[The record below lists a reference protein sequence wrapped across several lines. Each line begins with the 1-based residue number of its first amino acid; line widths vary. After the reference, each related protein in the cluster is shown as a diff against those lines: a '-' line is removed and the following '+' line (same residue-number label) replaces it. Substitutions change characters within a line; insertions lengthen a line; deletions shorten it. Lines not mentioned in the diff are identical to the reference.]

1 MVEEALRLRILQEA
15 CSAGLMVWL
24 TSTDLADEDRRSA
37 VACLARMHADGSL
50 DVLSHLGRPEGVEE
64 WQLDDGTWCTVY
76 REVLPL
82 LSAEA
87 RQVVDAVEVLAT
99 GLWEPALREAF
110 IDWCSRDLSRVKDVL
125 ALGDGADVPEIA
137 IAAAVIAGA
146 RFDPGTFVP
155 VALGFIDGGRR
166 SRMPST
172 RAIAAMGVTD
182 EALTRRA
189 LAALREMLRD
199 GETPMSERV
208 GALAATLEV
217 AVRCCGYADAQAAE
231 IVREAVSSGW
241 QEIRQECGMALVRFG
256 RQIGS
261 DLLAVLLDGLGS
273 LAQPDDGRR
282 AFADGALYHLMS
294 GGLADAALL
303 ALESLLCRWNEDEP
317 LSAFQSTAHLIAHDR
332 VLLARI
338 VCRWLLTGK
347 PVLCA
352 AARGLVM
359 QSGDQ
364 RLTFDFDPGNRRWAA
379 GRTEYVARK
388 AVGWLLPHATAPAS
402 FLVCLLAGATDEA
415 ADVLARLLIAPLLVS
430 YPVAAR
436 ACLEGSLDRLAG
448 LARSRIE
455 SVLAEH
461 STYLS
466 NIERVGYVP
475 ELQPSER
482 QRWIERRRQ
491 SEIFLRASREAE
503 AMSPL
508 LGMIAKRLVL
518 HGIATVS
525 YVDDHGGEAR
535 RLESRM
541 GTISHTADNLMGWVY
556 DPCGLDYALRV
567 FRAERPPE

>member
-1 MVEEALRLRILQEA
+1 
-15 CSAGLMVWL
+15 
-24 TSTDLADEDRRSA
+24 
-37 VACLARMHADGSL
+37 
-50 DVLSHLGRPEGVEE
+50 
-64 WQLDDGTWCTVY
+64 
-76 REVLPL
+76 
-82 LSAEA
+82 
-87 RQVVDAVEVLAT
+87 
-99 GLWEPALREAF
+99 
-110 IDWCSRDLSRVKDVL
+110 
-125 ALGDGADVPEIA
+125 
-137 IAAAVIAGA
+137 
-146 RFDPGTFVP
+146 
-155 VALGFIDGGRR
+155 
-166 SRMPST
+166 
-172 RAIAAMGVTD
+172 
-182 EALTRRA
+182 
-189 LAALREMLRD
+189 
-199 GETPMSERV
+199 
-208 GALAATLEV
+208 
-217 AVRCCGYADAQAAE
+217 
-231 IVREAVSSGW
+231 
-241 QEIRQECGMALVRFG
+241 
-256 RQIGS
+256 
-261 DLLAVLLDGLGS
+261 
-273 LAQPDDGRR
+273 
-282 AFADGALYHLMS
+282 
-294 GGLADAALL
+294 
-303 ALESLLCRWNEDEP
+303 
-317 LSAFQSTAHLIAHDR
+317 
-332 VLLARI
+332 
-338 VCRWLLTGK
+338 
-347 PVLCA
+347 
-352 AARGLVM
+352 M